1 MRDLWSFLKTV
12 VKLTI
17 TCEPKISWEVVAL
30 EDISKDEI
38 IIKVDRDDQINIEQV
53 IESVGDISLDS
64 KFDCVEALAI
74 FLCIEFKKGEK
85 SKYLRMG
92 QIFQDSVSRF
102 ILTSLKLSK
111 YTAKGVQYSA
121 GKVAR

>member
-1 MRDLWSFLKTV
+1 MVFSKNLLKL
-12 VKLTI
+12 KI
-17 TCEPKISWEVVAL
+17 ICKPKISWEVIAL

-64 KFDCVEALAI
+64 KFDCVEALAL

-92 QIFQDSVSRF
+92 PNFQVSVS
-102 ILTSLKLSK
+102 
-111 YTAKGVQYSA
+111 
-121 GKVAR
+121 